1 LGKERM
7 SSLFNRRQSDR
18 PIVEAASDKGGITA
32 DPLCGGLPQFSRTF
46 RVGFENVA
54 PRLARSMHNSHKRK
68 YASIL
73 PDSTDGTT
81 RRLLRLA
88 RLEISYP
95 GAHKHYQSH
104 THSHG
109 RPACIANDGGERPAA
124 EPTPPWDASS
134 SNASTTS
141 NLWVPGRSIMGRSRN
156 DASAPLSR
164 VRGHCRQRC
173 CCCLQNHRLA
183 SLVSGFSVLSVSYGV
198 R

>member
-1 LGKERM
+1 MTAFEVEKRQQRCIRLSGKERM
-7 SSLFNRRQSDR
+7 SSLYSIAGNPTDRSSRRQATHF
-18 PIVEAASDKGGITA
+18 VAATA
-32 DPLCGGLPQFSRTF
+32 VFWTF
-46 RVGFENVA
+46 CVGFQK
-54 PRLARSMHNSHKRK
+54 PRASSCVIMHNSHKRK

-81 RRLLRLA
+81 RRILRLA

-104 THSHG
+104 THPHG
-109 RPACIANDGGERPAA
+109 RPACIADDGGERPAA

-156 DASAPLSR
+156 DASASLCIAR
-164 VRGHCRQRC
+164 VR
-173 CCCLQNHRLA
+173 
-183 SLVSGFSVLSVSYGV
+183 
-198 R
+198 